1 MEGVKEKGL
10 TPTLNNVKKYLIYA
24 LKISPIYMVLSV
36 IIVWGYLGHFS
47 RLDLLVGAIENKTN
61 LFSIFFS
68 FIFISLF
75 MSFAF
80 ILPSFNLI
88 LFSSFVKDS
97 YITST
102 KNMPFITF
110 ITIVV
115 MLASVF
121 IFSSAVFSSFVKNYS
136 YIDKVFFYL
145 DEPLRSLL
153 LSFIASIVSVV
164 AIAKVKNSHKNRFSG
179 SAKIIRISAS
189 IIITSII
196 CFLSS
201 ISISISISLVLKS
214 IDGHTFFGYVYAFL
228 FLSAYSFL
236 SLFPAMI
243 FYSRNYSFN
252 NVGVFSYKVM
262 KETSLAIMGSLFFI
276 VCIWPN
282 GFLFIGSTALST
294 IGVLDKRV
302 HYYHI
307 TSEKYYKE
315 LFPATIWETKYLEG
329 RRDFFIKA
337 VNMFSFNGNNLVCPV
352 YVESLRKKTL
362 VSSFDNFSRQKDKY
376 LNNHFKTMAKGCVV
390 LTSDEFKQWDTI
402 MDAKGNF
409 KI

>member
-1 MEGVKEKGL
+1 
-10 TPTLNNVKKYLIYA
+10 
-24 LKISPIYMVLSV
+24 
-36 IIVWGYLGHFS
+36 
-47 RLDLLVGAIENKTN
+47 
-61 LFSIFFS
+61 
-68 FIFISLF
+68 
-75 MSFAF
+75 
-80 ILPSFNLI
+80 
-88 LFSSFVKDS
+88 
-97 YITST
+97 
-102 KNMPFITF
+102 
-110 ITIVV
+110 
-115 MLASVF
+115 
-121 IFSSAVFSSFVKNYS
+121 
-136 YIDKVFFYL
+136 
-145 DEPLRSLL
+145 
-153 LSFIASIVSVV
+153 
-164 AIAKVKNSHKNRFSG
+164 
-179 SAKIIRISAS
+179 
-189 IIITSII
+189 
-196 CFLSS
+196 
-201 ISISISISLVLKS
+201 SISISLVLKS
-214 IDGHTFFGYVYAFL
+214 IDGHTFFGYVYVFF

-262 KETSLAIMGSLFFI
+262 KETSLAVMGSLLFI

-337 VNMFSFNGNNLVCPV
+337 VNMFSFNGSNLVCPV

-362 VSSFDNFSRQKDKY
+362 VSSFDSFSPQKDKY

>member
-1 MEGVKEKGL
+1 MDGVKEKSL
-10 TPTLNNVKKYLIYA
+10 TSTLNNLKKYLIYA

-102 KNMPFITF
+102 KKMPFITF

-121 IFSSAVFSSFVKNYS
+121 IFSSDVFSSFVKKYS
-136 YIDKVFFYL
+136 YIDEVFSYL

-179 SAKIIRISAS
+179 PARIIKISAS

-196 CFLSS
+196 CFFSS
-201 ISISISISLVLKS
+201 ISISISISLVLMS
-214 IDGHTFFGYVYAFL
+214 IDGHTFFGYVYAFF

-236 SLFPAMI
+236 SLFPAMV

-252 NVGVFSYKVM
+252 NDGVFSYKIM
-262 KETSLAIMGSLFFI
+262 KETSLAIMGSLLFI

-282 GFLFIGSTALST
+282 GFLFIGSTALSA

-307 TSEKYYKE
+307 TSEKYYRE
-315 LFPATIWETKYLEG
+315 LFPVTIWGTKYLEG

-337 VNMFSFNGNNLVCPV
+337 VNVFSFNGNNLICPV
-352 YVESLRKKTL
+352 YVENLRKKTL
-362 VSSFDNFSRQKDKY
+362 VSSFDNFPPQKDKY
-376 LNNHFKTMAKGCVV
+376 LNNQFKTMAKGCVV